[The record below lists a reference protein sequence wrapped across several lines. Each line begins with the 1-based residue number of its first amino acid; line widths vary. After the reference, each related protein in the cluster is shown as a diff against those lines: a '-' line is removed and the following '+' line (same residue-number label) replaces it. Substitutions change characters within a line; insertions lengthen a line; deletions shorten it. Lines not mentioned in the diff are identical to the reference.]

1 MVISKRPL
9 REQIRDEVLARL
21 VRGEYAIGSRINE
34 GKLADDLGVSRTP
47 LREALANLAL
57 EGILELRPNRG
68 YWLSPVTA
76 DEVRETYPILGSLE
90 VLALRSSDPV
100 QLFAHAPRLMEVADD
115 MSGSD
120 PGTAGAKDDEFHTE
134 LLRFC
139 PNQRLLQ
146 LIRSQKTVVHRYELA
161 YFYEPGRV
169 EESIAQ
175 HRRIVAAL
183 LDKDIN
189 RAAAE
194 LRDNWE
200 IGMRLLVDLI
210 GNTA

>member
-47 LREALANLAL
+47 L
-57 EGILELRPNRG
+57 LRPNRG

-183 LDKDIN
+183 LDKDIS